1 MGWGR
6 YPSAQGRSAGPQS
19 SDTGVRLPPFSC
31 GGEKKNTMPAVLQRL
46 QNGAATQIHAE
57 TPCLHLL
64 QRTSPWPHFGHT
76 FRSMATLWPHFG
88 HTLATLWPHF
98 FAPGCNKMLR
108 IERIITESPSD
119 QAVKQPLEYFLD
131 LARALLWA

>member
-46 QNGAATQIHAE
+46 QTRKLPPTCAAEDVGMVFLRGSASPRRGGAHRPKPPHRPPNWVTTHALSRTRLPPLP
-57 TPCLHLL
+57 TPRPSEG
-64 QRTSPWPHFGHT
+64 RTYAHWS
-76 FRSMATLWPHFG
+76 A
-88 HTLATLWPHF
+88 
-98 FAPGCNKMLR
+98 
-108 IERIITESPSD
+108 
-119 QAVKQPLEYFLD
+119 
-131 LARALLWA
+131 